1 MFLAQADG
9 QSEHNPIIPLWE
21 ELVVGGVAF
30 ALLVWVLMKFVLP
43 RMEEMYQRRV
53 DEIEGGLKRA
63 AEAQAEADRLLE
75 QYRQQLAEIR
85 TEAARIRDD
94 ARADAA
100 AIREETLARAR
111 EEAERV
117 VAAGREALATE
128 RERLLREL
136 RSHAG
141 ELAVELAGRIVGEAL
156 ADEARRNRSVER
168 FLAELEAGGDTAGE
182 TAAAGAR

>member
-1 MFLAQADG
+1 MTEVAMFLAQAEEHA
-9 QSEHNPIIPLWE
+9 EHNPILPLWE

-30 ALLVWVLMKFVLP
+30 TLLGFVLMKFVLP

-53 DEIEGGLKRA
+53 NEIEGGLNRA
-63 AEAQAEADRLLE
+63 AEAQAEANRLLE
-75 QYRQQLAEIR
+75 QYQQQPAEIR

-117 VAAGREALATE
+117 IAA
-128 RERLLREL
+128 
-136 RSHAG
+136 
-141 ELAVELAGRIVGEAL
+141 
-156 ADEARRNRSVER
+156 
-168 FLAELEAGGDTAGE
+168 
-182 TAAAGAR
+182 